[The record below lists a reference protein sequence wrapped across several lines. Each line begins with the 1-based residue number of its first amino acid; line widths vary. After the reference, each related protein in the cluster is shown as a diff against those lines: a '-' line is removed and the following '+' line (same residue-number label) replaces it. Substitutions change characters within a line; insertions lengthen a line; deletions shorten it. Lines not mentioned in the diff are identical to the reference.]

1 MNTLDSSKFKY
12 LQKINNPNDLKK
24 IPLNQLHIVC
34 DEVRE
39 FLIDTIT
46 QTGGHFG
53 SGLGSVELIVALH
66 YVYDTPTDKLI
77 FDTGHQ
83 GYPHKVL
90 TERRDLM
97 HTIRKKGGISGF
109 LKRSESEYDCFGAG
123 HASTSIS
130 AALGI
135 ATARDLQNKDFKV
148 LAIIGDGA
156 MTGGLAFEGMNNCGV
171 QKRDITVILNDN
183 NVSIDQNVSALSN
196 YFNELFASNPMQKLR
211 KNVWELTGKMENL
224 GDRFRKVLSRLEGGV
239 KSVVTPGSLF
249 EAMGFNYFGPLNGH
263 NVQQLVK
270 MFRLIKEFHG
280 PILVHVITKKGK
292 GYAPAE
298 KDAHHFHAIGKI
310 DKDTGCSIPNAG
322 DNNLPPQYYKVF
334 GKALVELCRMSPK
347 LVGITAAMA
356 EGTGLDEL
364 EREMPERFF
373 DVGIAEGHAVTF
385 AAGLASEGIIPV
397 CAIYSTF
404 LQRAFDN
411 ISHDCSLQNLH
422 VIFAVDRAGIVGA
435 DGSTHHGL
443 LDLAFLRCINK
454 IIIAAPKDEQE
465 LRDLLYSAVFHYTQC
480 PVAIR
485 FPRGRSLGVKME
497 FMKQIPLGTWE
508 ILRDGSDI
516 AILAVGN
523 MVNESMKAATFLEDS
538 NISATVINAR
548 FIKPLDTKMLDF
560 LCSKF
565 SKIITVEDGTIV
577 GGFGSAVNEYITA
590 NHSKKV
596 DVFIHGIPE
605 KQIEHGSQAELL
617 KEIDLDA
624 FGIAKTVM
632 NFILKQ
638 NLEKIQIEELVN

>member
-1 MNTLDSSKFKY
+1 MNTLDYSKYKY
-12 LQKINNPNDLKK
+12 LQKINSPDDLKEV
-24 IPLNQLHIVC
+24 PLNQLHIVC

-135 ATARDLQNKDFKV
+135 ATARDLQKKDFKV

-183 NVSIDQNVSALSN
+183 NVSIDQNVSAISN
-196 YFNELFASNPMQKLR
+196 YFNELFASNRMQKLR
-211 KNVWELTGKMENL
+211 QNVWELTGKMDNL

-263 NVQQLVK
+263 NIQQLVK
-270 MFRLIKEFHG
+270 MFRLIKESHG

-310 DKDTGCSIPNAG
+310 DKDTGCSILNAG
-322 DNNLPPQYYKVF
+322 DNNLPPQYYTVF
-334 GKALVELCRMSPK
+334 GKALVELCRMNPK

-385 AAGLASEGIIPV
+385 AAGLQAK
-397 CAIYSTF
+397 
-404 LQRAFDN
+404 
-411 ISHDCSLQNLH
+411 
-422 VIFAVDRAGIVGA
+422 
-435 DGSTHHGL
+435 GL
-443 LDLAFLRCINK
+443 FRYVL
-454 IIIAAPKDEQE
+454 
-465 LRDLLYSAVFHYTQC
+465 
-480 PVAIR
+480 
-485 FPRGRSLGVKME
+485 
-497 FMKQIPLGTWE
+497 
-508 ILRDGSDI
+508 
-516 AILAVGN
+516 
-523 MVNESMKAATFLEDS
+523 
-538 NISATVINAR
+538 
-548 FIKPLDTKMLDF
+548 
-560 LCSKF
+560 
-565 SKIITVEDGTIV
+565 
-577 GGFGSAVNEYITA
+577 
-590 NHSKKV
+590 
-596 DVFIHGIPE
+596 
-605 KQIEHGSQAELL
+605 
-617 KEIDLDA
+617 
-624 FGIAKTVM
+624 
-632 NFILKQ
+632 FILHFCSVLLIILLTIAVAKSARDFCCGQ
-638 NLEKIQIEELVN
+638 SRHCWC